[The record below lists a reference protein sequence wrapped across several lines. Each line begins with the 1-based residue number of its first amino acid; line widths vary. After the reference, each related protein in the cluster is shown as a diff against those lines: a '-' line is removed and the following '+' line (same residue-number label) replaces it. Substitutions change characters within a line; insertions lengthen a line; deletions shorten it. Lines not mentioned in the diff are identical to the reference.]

1 MVNSTPIGFLTGQ
14 SEYMT
19 KKFTILIIDDQGKPI
34 RESRCSRTAIR
45 VLAATALVMVALL
58 GFGIYRYVS
67 LHQAIAG
74 ERLMHAQWESQTHQI
89 ESQNRQIQLFAENIN
104 EIKSSLLTLND
115 FEQKIR
121 IMANLEHKGN
131 QADLFAIG
139 GSMPEDLDTDIALK
153 EDHDILIRQMHEQV
167 DQIEQV
173 AAIQKNSFDSLVKS
187 LDGKRN
193 LLAATPSLRPTRGWI
208 SSEFG
213 YRISPFTGKRE
224 LHKGLDIANRHGT
237 PIIAPADGVVTYAK
251 KRWLMGNMVTI
262 DHGYGMV
269 TRYGHLDK
277 FKVEKGTRVKRGD
290 IVGLMGNTGRSTGPH
305 LHYEVILNGV
315 PVDPGRYILD

>member
-1 MVNSTPIGFLTGQ
+1 MAKN
-14 SEYMT
+14 Y
-19 KKFTILIIDDQGKPI
+19 TILIIDDQGKPI
-34 RESRCSRTAIR
+34 RESRCSKATLR
-45 VLAATALVMVALL
+45 VFATASIALFVL
-58 GFGIYRYVS
+58 LCFGIYRYVGLQQS
-67 LHQAIAG
+67 MAD
-74 ERLMHAQWESQTHQI
+74 ERLMQDRLAKQTHQI
-89 ESQNRQIQLFAENIN
+89 QSQNKQIQLFAENIN
-104 EIKSSLLTLND
+104 EIKSSLLSLND

-121 IMANLEHKGN
+121 IMANLEHKDD

-139 GSMPEDLDTDIALK
+139 GSMPEDLDTRIALK
-153 EDHDILIRQMHEQV
+153 DDHDILIRQMHDQV

-173 AAIQKNSFDSLVKS
+173 AAIQKTSFNSLVKS

-193 LLAATPSLRPTRGWI
+193 LLAATPSLRPTKGWI

-251 KRWLMGNMVTI
+251 KRWLMGNMITI
-262 DHGYGMV
+262 DHGFGMV

-277 FKVEKGTRVKRGD
+277 FKIKKGARVKRGD
-290 IVGLMGNTGRSTGPH
+290 VIAFMGNTGRTTGPH
-305 LHYEVILNGV
+305 LHYEVILNSV
-315 PVDPGRYILD
+315 PVDPKRYILD

>member
-1 MVNSTPIGFLTGQ
+1 MA
-14 SEYMT
+14 
-19 KKFTILIIDDQGKPI
+19 KKYTILVIDDQGKPI
-34 RESRCSRTAIR
+34 RESRCSKTTIRLLVTATLI
-45 VLAATALVMVALL
+45 MVALL
-58 GFGIYRYVS
+58 GVGLYRYAS
-67 LHQAIAG
+67 LHQSIAG
-74 ERLMHAQWESQTHQI
+74 ERLMQAQLARQIHEI
-89 ESQNRQIQLFAENIN
+89 ESQNKQIQLFADNIN

-121 IMANLEHKGN
+121 IMANMEHKGG

-139 GSMPEDLDTDIALK
+139 GSMPEDLDTQIALR

-173 AAIQKNSFDSLVKS
+173 AAIQKTSFDSLVKS

-193 LLAATPSLRPTRGWI
+193 LLAATPSLRPTRGWL

-251 KRWLMGNMVTI
+251 KKWLIGNMVTI

-277 FKVEKGTRVKRGD
+277 FKIKKGARVKRGE
-290 IVGLMGNTGRSTGPH
+290 IIALMGNTGRSTGPH
-305 LHYEVILNGV
+305 LHYEVLLNGV
-315 PVDPGRYILD
+315 PVNPMRYILD